1 MRICVET
8 STYQQAIGYNNGN
21 NVRKCTLLS
30 EDQICTVQYSTDLLV
45 HYYPLLRGSCRR
57 TSAEVKLAKMKTQP
71 KMSRHGSGGEA
82 ARVTRFAR
90 ARASGSAWAM
100 RPP

>member
-1 MRICVET
+1 MEL
-8 STYQQAIGYNNGN
+8 G
-21 NVRKCTLLS
+21 KPLLLQS
-30 EDQICTVQYSTDLLV
+30 AAHPKLKQYSTV
-45 HYYPLLRGSCRR
+45 QVYYPLLRGSRRR

>member
-1 MRICVET
+1 MSCPLDG
-8 STYQQAIGYNNGN
+8 QAYRR
-21 NVRKCTLLS
+21 VQVS
-30 EDQICTVQYSTDLLV
+30 PVQYTVQI
-45 HYYPLLRGSCRR
+45 YYPLKRGSRRR
-57 TSAEVKLAKMKTQP
+57 TLAEVKLAKMKTQP